1 MESYRRPDIKAI
13 HCQGHRSVC
22 EPFVTGVTSLLH
34 PPLDNY
40 KRHLVWKIIAHPTLW
55 SFFPT
60 CIWLCM
66 KIPLS
71 AKRVAWGVWF
81 GGMFRGMFRRYDS
94 GYDSPHL
101 LYCLHKDYILY
112 QRALSYTKLAT
123 GPTGPWH
130 SKARFGYDSG
140 YVSGMIRGMTRAGD
154 CFCKNKVE
162 GQSFVK
168 YKTKKMHILCTRSFW
183 WHCLTALAP
192 SIPRKTWPTGK

>member
-1 MESYRRPDIKAI
+1 MVMVLPFRVVSY
-13 HCQGHRSVC
+13 SVC
-22 EPFVTGVTSLLH
+22 PVLGTTQ
-34 PPLDNY
+34 
-40 KRHLVWKIIAHPTLW
+40 T
-55 SFFPT
+55 
-60 CIWLCM
+60 WLCT

-71 AKRVAWGVWF
+71 AKRVALGVWF

-101 LYCLHKDYILY
+101 LYHVTV
-112 QRALSYTKLAT
+112 YTKSISYIKGLS
-123 GPTGPWH
+123 PTPSWRLGLFSERPSRPWH

-140 YVSGMIRGMTRAGD
+140 HVSGMIRGMTRAGD
-154 CFCKNKVE
+154 YFCKNKVE